1 MQDMEERIKQLR
13 ADAGEVLERLK
24 GQPPERPY
32 FVEFAGTPK
41 SGKSSNIDIVEHFF
55 RRVGFNVVAP
65 SEGASKRTPRYLKAD
80 WPAFNTWT
88 ASYAL
93 MQVVEGLHDPAK
105 PHISI
110 LDRGL
115 FDALAWFEL
124 MKRQDYIEEGFAESV
139 QNFLTIDKW
148 RGAIDRVILFTADP
162 GVSMERE
169 NAQTLIDDEGQ
180 AMNPDLLGDLNCAYE
195 AIRVRFAGSF
205 RRFCTIDTT
214 EMKKARDSAFKVA
227 RLMVNDLLE
236 IQENGQ

>member
-1 MQDMEERIKQLR
+1 MPDTEQLR
-13 ADAGEVLERLK
+13 ADAEAVLRHLAEHPLA
-24 GQPPERPY
+24 QPY

-55 RRVGFNVVAP
+55 RRVGFSVLAP

-80 WPAFNTWT
+80 WPAFNAWT

-105 PHISI
+105 PQISI

-124 MKRQDYIEEGFAESV
+124 MKRRGEIEADFADRV
-139 QNFLTIDKW
+139 QQFLTIEKW

-162 GVSMERE
+162 DVSLTRE

-180 AMNPDLLGDLNCAYE
+180 AMNPGMLRELNDAYAE
-195 AIRVRFAGSF
+195 IRERFARSF
-205 RRFCTIDTT
+205 SRFQSIDTT
-214 EMKKARDSAFKVA
+214 DMTEAKESAFQVA
-227 RLMVNDLLE
+227 RYIVDDLRDISKL
-236 IQENGQ
+236 